1 MEHRHFF
8 VALGVPRGMDT
19 ASIEVA
25 YRKIVTR
32 YRDTLHNHEEE
43 GLSTEQIL
51 SFSVLRTYSERRHA
65 ALMEQSE
72 DAAPHITGEV
82 DRFFGG
88 HIPEVNEEKRR
99 ARVADKDLY
108 VEMRLSPDE
117 ARAGGIFPVHIPV
130 VRACIACDEQS
141 EESRLV
147 CKACEG
153 SGRITED
160 RMIEVTVPPGVQHD
174 QRARVAMQDVGLGH
188 TDLIVH
194 VLVG

>member
-32 YRDTLHNHEEE
+32 YRDTLHSSEEE
-43 GLSTEQIL
+43 GLSTEQVL

-65 ALMEQSE
+65 ALMEKTE
-72 DAAPHITGEV
+72 DAAPQITGEV

-88 HIPEVNEEKRR
+88 FIPEVSGKAR

-108 VEMRLSPDE
+108 VEVRLSPDE
-117 ARAGGIFPVHIPV
+117 ARAGGIYPVHIPV

-147 CKACEG
+147 CKACQG
-153 SGRITED
+153 SGQITED